1 MKYNPSYHTTWRILE
16 AKPNFENV
24 SSEFNGVLESFYF
37 EPFQIHLKTTENLES
52 YYFKVFSFVQWQ
64 DTPIPEN
71 AQSITADQTQ
81 TTKLINTLD
90 TNNGKSTH
98 IDVHFIRSSLT
109 GDSTASVGRWHQ
121 KEIYY
126 ITIPIGTNQ
135 SENKYILQ
143 RVSDIPLNTSL
154 YDGNISLNDYMLEH
168 HNTIHDT
175 NLLKIKQM
183 YTTSGTNSVSHQSL
197 YGTTERNGY
206 DNPTEKSVIENMKK
220 TFESE
225 SYVELPVGTQ
235 LVYLAPERKSR
246 NTTITCDTYEKS
258 PTSADIEPIASS
270 SSSPP
275 PAGSPS
281 PPPTGSSPPPTGSS
295 PPAPPT
301 DGSSPPAPESGSL
314 TSCQNINKQNIHYE
328 STSHSGKDR
337 RFMLN
342 VSITSLF
349 AAISFLKPNFV
360 TIYKDKTEWNLF
372 SIIVVFQMFMFL
384 YVSTGFYTDSKT
396 EAYFWVSIL
405 FSFFMTF
412 FSYFYHKKN
421 LKEKQIYSVAI
432 TKSLSSF
439 FSISFNLLLL
449 CHLIVQLSSGTSSD
463 PTYSTERVTDWF
475 IAAFVFLALFLV
487 VPFDDEPFDEKGL
500 FYNYRS
506 KLLKTF
512 PVRLLILFL
521 FIICTSIFTNNYLD
535 IPRAVRLIFTIVLS
549 IMLVFLTLPRFETVF
564 DGNEDSYSEYK
575 ASTIVSIILSVF
587 FSVNNFSQ
595 SFSNYATESGNQY
608 IANVSNLYN
617 ASSAL
622 SVSMVSLITAQLVF
636 GKSVFYPMA
645 IMCSIPFLTLYQYE
659 AVKESATDVC
669 AVKVKFG
676 EDATGSTMMYN
687 SKDCGNGSIFR
698 PDPDCRFSKQKVFQ
712 VQMLDKNNNCQVLL
726 HENIGENSQKT
737 VWSLKNNSLK
747 FNENCSS
754 NDNNENSCL
763 RTSSSRKS
771 FNPTTAH
778 SVTVLQRCQ
787 IKVYP
792 AGRVDPD
799 SNTVTPP
806 GYHLRIRED
815 KLGVKGLKF
824 AEHFEA
830 WVDNEDAE
838 GQITSTRAVDTD
850 SMYNPDVWKD
860 LRVDRVV
867 ITGSDF
873 NVLGYENTNA
883 TGLGLNWI
891 YVGTTLPSIT
901 STAATGGAGGATGGA
916 TGGAGGTTGGGTTGG
931 ATGGGATGGAEA
943 NGSTGY
949 EELRNPQLSSAL
961 ASKTVFT
968 AEEWSTFNVTQPVT
982 QYTYV
987 KIGSKFYLPNNSFIG
1002 SRQAFTSGTNEIS
1015 PPTNFQSF
1023 VIENYLQPVWPEV
1036 LPFKVTSSNS
1046 EYLNIMWRV
1055 MFYGCLFLIPVLGF
1069 SKGFKSEQGI
1079 FLSSFFVSMLIG
1091 IISKNG
1097 IYNRG
1102 MGLGGAG
1109 LTGSEEDAMDPNVF
1123 VVLFTICIIF
1133 ALSVQQSFF
1142 TTGSLRAGLLLGSL
1156 LFGNIF
1162 IVSDSILPILVC
1174 FGIIGSSLSLGLK
1187 GRDMILALSLPI
1199 LAFIAIV
1206 TAWGLGKGTL
1216 PCGDKGDG
1224 SLQNANGEVE
1234 YGNCNTPTGNFWEDI
1249 WNENSHFFLSIGYRL
1264 KDFFTGVTFEKISN
1278 EFEKVV
1284 AKLEDDNINSFCNA
1298 QDSDNPLC
1306 VASRRNKCTFSYC
1319 ISPPDPIRMDGFDDS
1334 YNDVENIKMSRCKS
1348 HKLFHKSAMKAISE
1362 NKATAKQKY
1371 CVNYH
1376 KNDDCSNVCKD
1387 YWKNDSDPV
1396 SRESLAKLESRL
1408 KVIDDS
1414 ILEISPEEWV
1424 QMKKEDLDV

>member
-1 MKYNPSYHTTWRILE
+1 
-16 AKPNFENV
+16 
-24 SSEFNGVLESFYF
+24 
-37 EPFQIHLKTTENLES
+37 
-52 YYFKVFSFVQWQ
+52 
-64 DTPIPEN
+64 
-71 AQSITADQTQ
+71 
-81 TTKLINTLD
+81 
-90 TNNGKSTH
+90 
-98 IDVHFIRSSLT
+98 
-109 GDSTASVGRWHQ
+109 
-121 KEIYY
+121 
-126 ITIPIGTNQ
+126 
-135 SENKYILQ
+135 
-143 RVSDIPLNTSL
+143 
-154 YDGNISLNDYMLEH
+154 
-168 HNTIHDT
+168 
-175 NLLKIKQM
+175 
-183 YTTSGTNSVSHQSL
+183 
-197 YGTTERNGY
+197 
-206 DNPTEKSVIENMKK
+206 
-220 TFESE
+220 
-225 SYVELPVGTQ
+225 
-235 LVYLAPERKSR
+235 
-246 NTTITCDTYEKS
+246 
-258 PTSADIEPIASS
+258 
-270 SSSPP
+270 
-275 PAGSPS
+275 
-281 PPPTGSSPPPTGSS
+281 
-295 PPAPPT
+295 
-301 DGSSPPAPESGSL
+301 
-314 TSCQNINKQNIHYE
+314 
-328 STSHSGKDR
+328 
-337 RFMLN
+337 MLN

-372 SIIVVFQMFMFL
+372 SIIVVSQMFMFL

-405 FSFFMTF
+405 FSFFITF

-421 LKEKQIYSVAI
+421 LKEKQIKYKAI

-463 PTYSTERVTDWF
+463 PAYSTERVTDWF
-475 IAAFVFLALFLV
+475 IAAFVFLGLFLV
-487 VPFDDEPFDEKGL
+487 VPFDDEPFDETGL
-500 FYNYRS
+500 LHNYGS
-506 KLLKTF
+506 KLLKTV

-575 ASTIVSIILSVF
+575 ASTIVSIILSLF

-659 AVKESATDVC
+659 AVKESETDVC
-669 AVKVKFG
+669 AVKVNFG

-687 SKDCGNGSIFR
+687 SKDCGNGSISR
-698 PDPDCRFSKQKVFQ
+698 PDPECQFSKQKVFQ

-763 RTSSSRKS
+763 RTSSSIKS

-838 GQITSTRAVDTD
+838 GQITSTRARADTD
-850 SMYNPDVWKD
+850 SIYSPDVWKD

-873 NVLGYENTNA
+873 NVLGYENINA

-891 YVGTTLPSIT
+891 YVGTTLPS
-901 STAATGGAGGATGGA
+901 
-916 TGGAGGTTGGGTTGG
+916 
-931 ATGGGATGGAEA
+931 
-943 NGSTGY
+943 GSTGY
-949 EELRNPQLSSAL
+949 EELNNPQLSSAL

-968 AEEWSTFNVTQPVT
+968 TEEWSTFNVTQPIT

-1002 SRQAFTSGTNEIS
+1002 SRQSFTSGTNEIS

-1023 VIENYLQPVWPEV
+1023 VIENYLQPVWPEI

-1069 SKGFKSEQGI
+1069 SRGFKSEQGI
-1079 FLSSFFVSMLIG
+1079 FLSSFFVSMIIG
-1091 IISKNG
+1091 VISKNG

-1102 MGLGGAG
+1102 MGLGGTG
-1109 LTGSEEDAMDPNVF
+1109 LTGFEDDAMDPNVF

-1133 ALSVQQSFF
+1133 ALSVQVSFF
-1142 TTGSLRAGLLLGSL
+1142 TTGALRAGMMLANLL

-1162 IVSDSILPILVC
+1162 IASDSVLPILVC
-1174 FGIIGSSLSLGLK
+1174 CGIVGSSLSIGLK
-1187 GRDMILALSLPI
+1187 GRDMVLALSLPI
-1199 LAFIAIV
+1199 LAFVALI
-1206 TAWGLGKGTL
+1206 TAWGLGKGAL

-1224 SLQNANGEVE
+1224 GLQNANGDVE
-1234 YGNCNTPTGNFWEDI
+1234 YGDCNTPTGNFWEDI

-1264 KDFFTGVTFEKISN
+1264 KDFFSGITFEKISS

-1284 AKLEDDNINSFCNA
+1284 AKLEDDNVKSFCNA

-1306 VASRRNKCTFSYC
+1306 VASRRNKCKFSYC

-1334 YNDVENIKMSRCKS
+1334 YNDVEKIKMTRCKS

-1396 SRESLAKLESRL
+1396 SRESLAKMESRL